1 MKIKGTVKYVDLEG
15 GFYVL
20 EAADG
25 KRYIL
30 DGGDSTLLSDGVKAE
45 VTGEVSEGMGIAMTA
60 DPILVVSSFELDS

>member
-25 KRYIL
+25 SRYIL
-30 DGGDSTLLSDGVKAE
+30 DGGDASLRSDGAQAE
-45 VTGEVSEGMGIAMTA
+45 VEGEVSEGMGIAMTD
-60 DPILVVSSFELDS
+60 DPIFVVSSFRLIE